1 MPRWCVFG
9 LEAMTK
15 RVNMCRENNT
25 KPTRRGGSVLVP
37 VVVLVG
43 ICTAWAG
50 FAYQRTN
57 QIEFPRPPRGM
68 AADVLTLID
77 DGISTLRE
85 FLNGYLYR

>member
-1 MPRWCVFG
+1 
-9 LEAMTK
+9 MTK